1 MEVPGGKGNKF
12 FVFVS
17 EFIGT
22 MFLLISINWASC
34 SDSVP
39 FAVGATVFVMAT
51 IFGSISGGHFNS
63 AVTLGMLWK
72 RGKDSFA
79 YNLMFSIFIMLFQG
93 AGAFAGCF
101 ISLLAFDFSKK
112 PDVTTIPSGGNDYYI
127 AQLCPVEGCNDEGAL
142 VGKVFCIEMV
152 CTFLFVT
159 FVLVI
164 SHHNQSSDGVINC
177 AAIGLALF
185 CAIKEA
191 AGVSGGGINP
201 TVGLVQSIFQKT
213 INAHVY
219 PKAPETEPTYIVC
232 YVGGGLLGGFL
243 AGLFQKLIYEFA
255 LKHAEEASD
264 QQYAEVK

>member
-12 FVFVS
+12 FVFLS

-22 MFLLISINWASC
+22 MFLLISINWAST

-39 FAVGATVFVMAT
+39 FAVGSTVFVMAT
-51 IFGSISGGHFNS
+51 IFGGISGGHFNS

-72 RGKDSFA
+72 EGKANFA

-101 ISLLAFDFSKK
+101 ISLLAFDFKK
-112 PDVTTIPSGGNDYYI
+112 KDGVTTIPSGGHDYYI
-127 AQLCPVEGCNDEGAL
+127 AQLCPVDGCNDEGAII
-142 VGKVFCIEMV
+142 GKVFCIEMI
-152 CTFLFVT
+152 CTFLFVS

-164 SHHNQSSDGVINC
+164 THHNGSSDAPINT
-177 AAIGLALF
+177 AAIGLALY
-185 CAIKEA
+185 CAVSEA
-191 AGVSGGGINP
+191 SGVSGGGINP
-201 TVGLVQSIFQKT
+201 TVGLVQSIFQKVV
-213 INAHVY
+213 NARVY
-219 PKAPETEPTYIVC
+219 PKAPPTQPTYIVC
-232 YVGGGLLGGFL
+232 YVFGGLLGGFL

-264 QQYAEVK
+264 

>member
-22 MFLLISINWASC
+22 MFLLIAINWASC

-39 FAVGATVFVMAT
+39 FAVGSTVFVMAT

-72 RGKDSFA
+72 EGKANFA
-79 YNLMFSIFIMLFQG
+79 YNLMFSIFIMLFQA

-101 ISLLAFDFSKK
+101 ISLMAFDFKK
-112 PDVTTIPSGGNDYYI
+112 KDGVTTIPSGGNDYYI
-127 AQLCPVEGCNDEGAL
+127 AQLCPVDGCNDEGAIIA
-142 VGKVFCIEMV
+142 KVFCIELI

-164 SHHNQSSDGVINC
+164 THHNGSSDAPINC
-177 AAIGLALF
+177 AAIGLALY
-185 CAIKEA
+185 CAVCES
-191 AGVSGGGINP
+191 AGVSGGSINP
-201 TVGLVQSIFQKT
+201 TVGLVQSIFQKVV
-213 INAHVY
+213 NAHVY
-219 PKAPETEPTYIVC
+219 PKAPKTQMTYVVC
-232 YVGGGLLGGFL
+232 YVGAGLLGGFL
-243 AGLFQKLIYEFA
+243 AGLF
-255 LKHAEEASD
+255 
-264 QQYAEVK
+264 

>member
-1 MEVPGGKGNKF
+1 MPRVTAELKCPPLIPPKIV
-12 FVFVS
+12 
-17 EFIGT
+17 T
-22 MFLLISINWASC
+22 MFLMIAINWASC

-39 FAVGATVFVMAT
+39 FAAGATAFVMAT
-51 IFGSISGGHFNS
+51 IFGGISGGHFNS

-72 RGKDSFA
+72 EGKANFV

-101 ISLLAFDFSKK
+101 IALMAFDFGKK
-112 PDVTTIPSGGNDYYI
+112 PDVNTIPSSGNDYYI
-127 AQLCPVEGCNDEGAL
+127 AQLCPVDGCNDEGAIIS
-142 VGKVFCIEMV
+142 KVFCIEMI

-159 FVLVI
+159 FVLCI
-164 SHHNQSSDGVINC
+164 THHNGASDAPINC

-191 AGVSGGGINP
+191 AGVSGGAINP

-213 INAHVY
+213 VNAHVY
-219 PKAPETEPTYIVC
+219 PKAPNTEPTYIIC

>member
-12 FVFVS
+12 FVFLS
-17 EFIGT
+17 EFVGT
-22 MFLLISINWASC
+22 MFLLIAINWASC

-51 IFGSISGGHFNS
+51 ILGGISGGHFNS

-79 YNLMFSIFIMLFQG
+79 YNLMFAIFIMLFQG

-101 ISLLAFDFSKK
+101 VSLMAFDFSKK
-112 PDVTTIPSGGNDYYI
+112 PDVTTIPSGGHDYYI
-127 AQLCPVEGCNDEGAL
+127 AQLCPVDGCNDEGAIIA
-142 VGKVFCIEMV
+142 KVFCIEMI

-164 SHHNQSSDGVINC
+164 SHHNSSSDGVINC
-177 AAIGLALF
+177 AAIGLALY
-185 CAIKEA
+185 CAVREA
-191 AGVSGGGINP
+191 SGVSGGGINP

-213 INAHVY
+213 VNARVY
-219 PKAPETEPTYIVC
+219 PKAPETQPTYIVC